1 MNNKVK
7 AGINTSRQQFD
18 YVFNRAAQ
26 KKLSE
31 YLLIDFD
38 LVPEAPNRDNIRAGI
53 EDAEVI
59 ISTWGAL
66 PYTKDILDAC
76 PNLRL
81 ILYGAGSFKACAT
94 PELSA
99 RDVTVC
105 TAVHM
110 NAQPVAEFTLGLILT
125 SMKNVTRH
133 NAALHQ
139 KGKSAW
145 AGQRLNYNGGYYH
158 TKIGLLGYGVIVRNL
173 LRLLKN
179 FEFDVIIADENIS
192 FEKAEEL
199 GVKKADVDHI
209 MKTCDVISIHHA
221 DVPRNWNM
229 VNRDNL
235 ALMKPGSRLIN
246 TSRGRMVNEQDLV
259 EKLKDGEI
267 TAYLDVT
274 HPEPP
279 VEDHPFYALPNC
291 IMTPHVAGS
300 IGTEV
305 ERLGDYCVREL
316 ENWLSGVPLENRIDI
331 EALGNRA

>member
-1 MNNKVK
+1 MNSKVK
-7 AGINTSRQQFD
+7 AGINTSRQQLD

-38 LVPEAPNRDNIRAGI
+38 VVPEVPNQDNIRVCVEG
-53 EDAEVI
+53 AEII

-66 PYTKDILDAC
+66 PYTNDILDAC
-76 PNLRL
+76 PDLKL
-81 ILYGAGSFKACAT
+81 ILYGAGSFKSYVT

-99 RDVTVC
+99 KDVTIC

-125 SMKNVTRH
+125 STKNVTRH

-145 AGQRLNYNGGYYH
+145 AGERLNYNGGYYR
-158 TKIGLLGYGVIVRNL
+158 TKIGILGYGVIARIL
-173 LRLLKN
+173 LRLLQN
-179 FEFDVIIADENIS
+179 FEFDVFIADEYIS

-199 GVKKADVDHI
+199 GAKKADVSHV
-209 MKTCDVISIHHA
+209 MKTCDVVSIHHA
-221 DVPRNWNM
+221 DVPRNWGLI
-229 VNRDNL
+229 NRDNL

-246 TSRGRMVNEQDLV
+246 TSRGRMINEQDLV
-259 EKLKDGEI
+259 EKLREGEI
-267 TAYLDVT
+267 MAYLDVT

-279 VEDHPFYALPNC
+279 AEDHPFYTLPNC
-291 IMTPHVAGS
+291 ILTPHVAGS